1 MKKLLMVIPL
11 GFLLCLTFA
20 CQDKEAMTELETMK
34 AQTEVEEQNIA
45 LIKRQY
51 DAWNSGE
58 VEAFKEVFS
67 PDYVYHSSSG
77 DQSLEQNIELLEPQ
91 MVGFPD
97 RAFSVEDMLAKGDKV
112 VSRIMFKGTHE
123 GEFQGIPATEKKV
136 EVNGIEIWRV
146 ENGKIVESW
155 AVGDSLS
162 LFKQLG
168 MELKPKEGEK

>member
-1 MKKLLMVIPL
+1 MKKLCMILPL
-11 GFLLCLTFA
+11 ALILCFIVG
-20 CQDKEAMTELETMK
+20 CQDKEAMAELEAMK
-34 AQTEVEEQNIA
+34 AQATVEEQNIA
-45 LIKRQY
+45 LVKRQY
-51 DAWNSGE
+51 EAWNSGD

-67 PDYVYHSSSG
+67 PDYVFHSMSG
-77 DQSLEQNIELLEPQ
+77 DQSLEQNLELLEPQ

-97 RAFSVEDMLAKGDKV
+97 RAFSVEDIFAKGDKL
-112 VSRIMFKGTHE
+112 VSRVIFKGTHE
-123 GEFQGIPATEKKV
+123 GEFQGIPATGKKV

-155 AVGDSLS
+155 AVGDALS